1 MGKQIAKITPHSVDK
16 ITGFDK
22 LQLQLDI
29 NSISHIFIVTN
40 DCVDTALMLKY
51 EGACEQQL
59 PLKMF
64 QNNTFDWFYMRKN
77 K

>member
-1 MGKQIAKITPHSVDK
+1 MGKKIAKSTPHSVDK

-51 EGACEQQL
+51 EGACE
-59 PLKMF
+59 
-64 QNNTFDWFYMRKN
+64 
-77 K
+77 